1 MGRLRPLQCY
11 EHTKSHRARLSRMQ
25 EKESLANC
33 CCFTTKIVIVC
44 MVMVVTMA
52 KKYSQ
57 YLAYLGLVA
66 LPVVFLKPKLVLN
79 SGPNQLL
86 NGNFPDGKIFHFTRN
101 FNCREYRCH
110 ILV

>member
-25 EKESLANC
+25 RERESSQLLLFHNTNC
-33 CCFTTKIVIVC
+33 DSVHGNGGNNGQKIFSV
-44 MVMVVTMA
+44 
-52 KKYSQ
+52 S
-57 YLAYLGLVA
+57 YLGLVA

-86 NGNFPDGKIFHFTRN
+86 NGNFPDGKIFHFTCN